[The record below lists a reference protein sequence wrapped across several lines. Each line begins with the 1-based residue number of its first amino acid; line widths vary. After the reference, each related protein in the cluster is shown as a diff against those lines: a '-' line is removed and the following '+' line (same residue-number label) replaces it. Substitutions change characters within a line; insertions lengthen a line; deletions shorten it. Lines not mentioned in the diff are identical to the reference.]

1 MLRSSWQGFLD
12 TYEPL
17 RSDLYRYCRHL
28 TRSPWDAEDLAQDA
42 MARAFVTLGQMGEAP
57 PNPRAWLF
65 RVASNLWLDQL
76 RRRRHEEPLGER
88 DEGATAARD
97 PLASREAAGTM
108 LGQLSPQERAA
119 VVLKD
124 VFDLSLEEIAE
135 ALSTTTGA
143 VKTALHRGRGK
154 LVEPTTV
161 ETRTPAPGVLD
172 AFCAAFN
179 AGDLDRLTSLLLDT
193 AAVEVVGAT
202 TQYGPEAA
210 RRTVLYGMLFGS
222 QRMAA
227 ADGNGGIEAR
237 FIQGVLPSAPRAE
250 LVAHRGAWVL
260 LHWYAHED
268 GEAVRAITRARRR
281 RRTAWRVCRTTSS
294 APTSSPRSAASS
306 ACPGAPTATG
316 GRAVPARSPS
326 RSPQRKRFARRV
338 LMSMTLHFHP
348 LSSFCWKALIGLYE
362 LGIPFEKHLVDLSN
376 DEARAAF
383 VRLWPI
389 GKFPV
394 LRDDARDR
402 TVPESTIILE
412 YIDGSSPPA
421 RG

>member
-1 MLRSSWQGFLD
+1 MPPQSPPLASVLRSSWQTFLD

-65 RVASNLWLDQL
+65 RVASNLWLDQV
-76 RRRRHEEPLGER
+76 RRRRREEPLGER
-88 DEGATAARD
+88 DEGVSPRD
-97 PLASREAAGTM
+97 PLTSREAAGTI

-124 VFDLSLEEIAE
+124 AFDLSLEEIAE

-154 LVEPTTV
+154 LVEPAIL
-161 ETRTPAPGVLD
+161 ETRTPAAGVLD

-210 RRTVLYGMLFGS
+210 RRTVLFGMLFGS
-222 QRMAA
+222 EQMAA
-227 ADGNGGIEAR
+227 ADVNGGMEPR
-237 FIQGVLPSAPRAE
+237 FIQGVLPSAPRVVP
-250 LVAHRGAWVL
+250 VAHRGEWVL

-268 GEAVRAITRARRR
+268 GEAVRAITRLAPDGDRVSRLQNYFFNPDVL
-281 RRTAWRVCRTTSS
+281 AEVCRELNVPWRSNGYRWSASCGDSS
-294 APTSSPRSAASS
+294 ATR
-306 ACPGAPTATG
+306 
-316 GRAVPARSPS
+316 
-326 RSPQRKRFARRV
+326 
-338 LMSMTLHFHP
+338 
-348 LSSFCWKALIGLYE
+348 
-362 LGIPFEKHLVDLSN
+362 
-376 DEARAAF
+376 
-383 VRLWPI
+383 
-389 GKFPV
+389 
-394 LRDDARDR
+394 
-402 TVPESTIILE
+402 
-412 YIDGSSPPA
+412 
-421 RG
+421 